1 MEQVQEKKKTSFMKN
16 VLMLMIAQLVV
27 KLLGFIYKM
36 VIVNIEG
43 FGDIGNGYYNTGY
56 QIYSLLLTISSVGL
70 PTVISKLVSER
81 VAIGDYKGANRI
93 FKIALRIF
101 ATVGMVLSLGL
112 FFGANAIATHIINV
126 PDVKYTLM
134 VLAPAIVMV
143 SASSIL
149 RGYFA
154 GLGNMKPTSVSQV
167 LEQFFNCLITI
178 FFVYAMIG
186 KDTAIMAAAGNLST
200 TCAIVISIG
209 YLIIFYRKS
218 KKEIDVECNN
228 QTVPM
233 ESKTVRQLIKT
244 ILAVSIPMTLGSLV
258 SVVNSTI
265 DTITVSNCVQ
275 QVYQSIMQVG
285 KVELESEA
293 MRVVGIISKV
303 DTIIHLP
310 LALNIAFST
319 ALVPEIS
326 AAIAKNDMDRAKKRL
341 SFSFFATML
350 IVAPCVV
357 GLIALSNPILQ
368 FIYPTA
374 SEGGTI
380 LAISSFIVLFVA
392 LSYVVNGGLYGIGKI
407 YIPALA
413 LVIGGIIKFILNITL
428 ITNPNIYILGSP
440 ISSVVCQVV
449 TFTICYIALKKH
461 IKMEHDI
468 KNHVVKP
475 VFSACIMG
483 FVVFGLYKLLITNFG
498 NSISTVVSI
507 IIGAIVYV
515 LMLLV
520 TKTLKKEDF
529 YMIPYGT
536 KIYKLLTK
544 IGIYKEEVN
553 E

>member
-1 MEQVQEKKKTSFMKN
+1 
-16 VLMLMIAQLVV
+16 
-27 KLLGFIYKM
+27 
-36 VIVNIEG
+36 
-43 FGDIGNGYYNTGY
+43 
-56 QIYSLLLTISSVGL
+56 
-70 PTVISKLVSER
+70 
-81 VAIGDYKGANRI
+81 
-93 FKIALRIF
+93 
-101 ATVGMVLSLGL
+101 
-112 FFGANAIATHIINV
+112 
-126 PDVKYTLM
+126 
-134 VLAPAIVMV
+134 
-143 SASSIL
+143 
-149 RGYFA
+149 
-154 GLGNMKPTSVSQV
+154 
-167 LEQFFNCLITI
+167 
-178 FFVYAMIG
+178 
-186 KDTAIMAAAGNLST
+186 
-200 TCAIVISIG
+200 
-209 YLIIFYRKS
+209 
-218 KKEIDVECNN
+218 
-228 QTVPM
+228 
-233 ESKTVRQLIKT
+233 
-244 ILAVSIPMTLGSLV
+244 
-258 SVVNSTI
+258 
-265 DTITVSNCVQ
+265 
-275 QVYQSIMQVG
+275 
-285 KVELESEA
+285 
-293 MRVVGIISKV
+293 
-303 DTIIHLP
+303 
-310 LALNIAFST
+310 
-319 ALVPEIS
+319 
-326 AAIAKNDMDRAKKRL
+326 
-341 SFSFFATML
+341 ML